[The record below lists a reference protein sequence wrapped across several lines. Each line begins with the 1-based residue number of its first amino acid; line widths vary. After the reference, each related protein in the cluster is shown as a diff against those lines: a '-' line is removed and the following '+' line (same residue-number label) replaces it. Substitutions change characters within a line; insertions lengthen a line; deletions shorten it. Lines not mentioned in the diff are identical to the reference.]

1 MKQVNTTTHRLEELL
16 YKRIITANG
25 KKLGH
30 VFDIQLS
37 RDGEQRVTALMN
49 GQKSLLFRLHM

>member
-1 MKQVNTTTHRLEELL
+1 MKQANTTTHNLEELL

-37 RDGEQRVTALMN
+37 RDGEHRVTALMF
-49 GQKSLLFRLHM
+49 GQKSLLFRLH